1 MRHHRRHYHREE
13 SSMGAFLLKFGLLG
27 VLVVV
32 VGGVTWLALT
42 PMDAVQQDVVHVIPN
57 DKFAQ

>member
-1 MRHHRRHYHREE
+1 MRHHRRHYHNEE
-13 SSMGAFLLKFGLLG
+13 SSLGGLLLKFGLLS

-42 PMDAVQQDVVHVIPN
+42 PMETVQQDVVHVIPN
-57 DKFAQ
+57 DKLGQ